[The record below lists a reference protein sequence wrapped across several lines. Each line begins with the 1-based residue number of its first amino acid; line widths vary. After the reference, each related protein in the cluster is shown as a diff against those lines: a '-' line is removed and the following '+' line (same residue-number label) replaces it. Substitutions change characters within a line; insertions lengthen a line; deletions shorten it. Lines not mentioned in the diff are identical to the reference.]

1 MVFTVALLRAARCAK
16 DVAMSNET
24 IDFGFEDVPVAQKQA
39 RVREVFD
46 GVAENYDLMND
57 LMSLGIHRIWKS
69 TLLDMAAPGSGRDK
83 VLVDVAG
90 GTGDIASG
98 FLERGGAAAYVCDIN
113 HEMLK
118 AGAKRDEESLF
129 DERSLHWICGNG
141 ENLPLP
147 DKIADVYTI
156 AFGIRNV
163 THRDKALTE
172 ARRVLKPGGRF
183 LCLEFSMPDLPGADT
198 LYDAWSF
205 RVLPWLGK
213 VVAGD
218 ADSYRYLAESIRKFP
233 GPEDFAEQIA
243 AAGLGQVKTQA
254 LTGGIATLYSAWRL

>member
-1 MVFTVALLRAARCAK
+1 
-16 DVAMSNET
+16 MSKET

-46 GVAENYDLMND
+46 GVADNYDLMND
-57 LMSLGIHRIWKS
+57 LMSLGIHRLWK
-69 TLLDMAAPGSGRDK
+69 TILLDMADPKPGSGPGK

-90 GTGDIASG
+90 GTGDVASG
-98 FLERGGAAAYVCDIN
+98 FLERGGATAFVCDIN

-118 AGAKRDEESLF
+118 AGAKRDETSLF
-129 DERSLHWICGNG
+129 DERPLHWICGNG
-141 ENLPLP
+141 EDLPLA

-163 THRDKALTE
+163 THRDRALKE

-183 LCLEFSMPDLPGADT
+183 LCLEFSMPNIPGADK
-198 LYDAWSF
+198 LYDLYSF
-205 RVLPWLGK
+205 RVLPWLGDM
-213 VVAGD
+213 VAGD

-233 GPEDFAEQIA
+233 EPADFADQIA
-243 AAGLGQVKTQA
+243 AAGLGRVKIQA